1 MGILIRLR
9 MARLVIEEP
18 QVTESYS
25 KVVISIGNSTVEGTI
40 YKNELKID
48 ELWVAPEARGKG
60 VGLKLMTEAVK
71 WCKEKG
77 IKYLTGVD
85 ASDNGESTR
94 IRRKLPG
101 QFFTLKRRENHD
113 PQVDLFPDAPSRLRE
128 TLKNYLPDPNGRWLV
143 NKLARLLK

>member
-1 MGILIRLR
+1 
-9 MARLVIEEP
+9 MANFVVEAPR
-18 QVTESYS
+18 VTESTS
-25 KVVISIGNSTVEGTI
+25 KVVISIGNSSVEGTI
-40 YKNELKID
+40 YKNELKVE
-48 ELWVAPEARGKG
+48 ELWVAPEVRSHGIG
-60 VGLKLMTEAVK
+60 MKLMTELVN
-71 WCKEKG
+71 WCKGKG

-101 QFFTLKRRENHD
+101 QFFTLRRREEKD
-113 PQVDLFPDAPSRLRE
+113 PQLDLFPDAPNRLRE